1 MNNKRFLNNE
11 TTTDE
16 DLKQKK
22 KKIEEDKNLD
32 KINEIINKNFN
43 EEILYKQFEIEKIN
57 EVRTFL
63 LFLL

>member
-22 KKIEEDKNLD
+22 KKIEEEKNLD

-57 EVRTFL
+57 EV
-63 LFLL
+63 

>member
-22 KKIEEDKNLD
+22 KKIEEEKNLD

-57 EVRTFL
+57 ED
-63 LFLL
+63 

>member
-22 KKIEEDKNLD
+22 KKIEEEKNLD